1 MVGIA
6 RVIAKDSF
14 AVIMGFT
21 CVDASRMRGD
31 SDMLQ
36 CLYRVMH
43 AASWKSTEWNLIPL
57 CDEIMMDA
65 E

>member
-1 MVGIA
+1 
-6 RVIAKDSF
+6 
-14 AVIMGFT
+14 MGFT

-43 AASWKSTEWNLIPL
+43 AASWKSTECNLIPL
-57 CDEIMMDA
+57 CDEIMMGA